1 MEIIKT
7 KAKVFKKNLLQLT
20 RDCSQLEL
28 GETVNLIIILKGQ
41 SHTTRENWRHILKSI
56 KTYSENELKEF
67 EKVKKE
73 LDRWK
78 PKPF

>member
-7 KAKVFKKNLLQLT
+7 KARVFKKNLLQLT
-20 RDCSQLEL
+20 GECSQLEL
-28 GETVNLIIILKGQ
+28 GETVNLIILKGQ
-41 SHTTRENWRHILKSI
+41 SRTTRKNWRHILKSI

>member
-7 KAKVFKKNLLQLT
+7 KAKVFKKNLLQLSG
-20 RDCSQLEL
+20 DCSQLEL
-28 GETVNLIIILKGQ
+28 GETVDLIIIKDH
-41 SHTTRENWRHILKSI
+41 SRTIRENWRHILKSI
-56 KTYSENELKEF
+56 KTYSENELQEF

-73 LDRWK
+73 LDHWR

>member
-7 KAKVFKKNLLQLT
+7 KARVFKKNLLQLT
-20 RDCSQLEL
+20 GECSQLEL
-28 GETVNLIIILKGQ
+28 GETVNLIILKGQ
-41 SHTTRENWRHILKSI
+41 SRTTRENWRHILKSI